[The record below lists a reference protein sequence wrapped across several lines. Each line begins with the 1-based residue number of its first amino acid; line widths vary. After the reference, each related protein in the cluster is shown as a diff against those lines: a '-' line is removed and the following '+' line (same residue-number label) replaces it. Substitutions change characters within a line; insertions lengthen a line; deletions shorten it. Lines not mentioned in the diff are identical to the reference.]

1 MSQINSRLA
10 GTRVPFGLPA
20 YTLTTRPTLGAK
32 DAGRAIYIS
41 DAPAGQKHQVWNGS
55 SWEAPGGG
63 ASLRAH
69 RTTWTT
75 GQSTISLP
83 WTPRGDIYIVIV
95 AKAEPLF
102 VGAGNDYTAAGAI
115 VTLTAA
121 GQAKLSNN
129 DILMIIG
136 AESVSGGGQSNIQS
150 FVVAASDETTNLST
164 GTAKATFRIPYA
176 FTLTAVRASLSTASS
191 SGLVVVD
198 ITKNGASIMGTNKLS
213 IDATERTSVTAAT
226 PPNLI
231 DTNLTDDAE
240 ISVNITSAGTGAKG
254 LKISLIGYPT

>member
-1 MSQINSRLA
+1 MIEVVEVKERYETVLEATQIEVVELGVDIQTAISTPEVELA
-10 GTRVPFGLPA
+10 ERGIIVV
-20 YTLTTRPTLGAK
+20 
-32 DAGRAIYIS
+32 
-41 DAPAGQKHQVWNGS
+41 Q
-55 SWEAPGGG
+55 PGGG
-63 ASLRAH
+63 
-69 RTTWTT
+69 
-75 GQSTISLP
+75 G
-83 WTPRGDIYIVIV
+83 G
-95 AKAEPLF
+95 
-102 VGAGNDYTAAGAI
+102 
-115 VTLTAA
+115 
-121 GQAKLSNN
+121 
-129 DILMIIG
+129 G
-136 AESVSGGGQSNIQS
+136 AENIIIQS